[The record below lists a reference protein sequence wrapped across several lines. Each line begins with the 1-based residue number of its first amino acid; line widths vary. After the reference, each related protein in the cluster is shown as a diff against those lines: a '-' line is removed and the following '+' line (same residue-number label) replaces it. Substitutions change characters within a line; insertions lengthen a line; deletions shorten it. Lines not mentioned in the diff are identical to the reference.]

1 MQNWLAVFIVAT
13 AVAVLLQTVILAA
26 LYFQLRQRLE
36 QTHRMFTDL
45 HNRVGPILTRVQIL
59 LEDTQP
65 RISEM
70 VADAAHTVYLARAQA
85 QKMDRVFT
93 EATDRLRGQLHHA
106 DRILT
111 GTLEA
116 VEEAGSQ
123 FNRNFLGPMQKVTAV
138 VQGIKVG
145 LDFFRSKR
153 SGAPAAAEPAA
164 ADPEDLFI

>member
-26 LYFQLRQRLE
+26 LYFQLRQRLD

-70 VADAAHTVYLARAQA
+70 VADAAHTVYLARTQA
-85 QKMDRVFT
+85 QKLDRIFT

-106 DRILT
+106 DRIMT
-111 GTLEA
+111 GTMETI
-116 VEEAGSQ
+116 EEAGSQ
-123 FNRNFLGPMQKVTAV
+123 FSRNFLGPMQKVAAV
-138 VQGIKVG
+138 VQGIKMGV
-145 LDFFRSKR
+145 DFFRSKR
-153 SGAPAAAEPAA
+153 GGKSAAAEPAV